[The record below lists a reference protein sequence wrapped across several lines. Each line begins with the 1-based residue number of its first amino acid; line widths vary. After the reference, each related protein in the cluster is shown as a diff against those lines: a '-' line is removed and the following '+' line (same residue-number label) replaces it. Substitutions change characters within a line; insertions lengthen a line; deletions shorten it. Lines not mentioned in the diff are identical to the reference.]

1 MVDRLRVRR
10 VVIFSYDI
18 IPYSGMSIEDITEYE
33 KSVGQEGIADM
44 LRNAPPNRVT
54 HNVDV
59 TEIEDL

>member
-1 MVDRLRVRR
+1 

-18 IPYSGMSIEDITEYE
+18 IPYPGMSIEETTAYE
-33 KSVGQEGIADM
+33 KAVGQEGIADM

-54 HNVDV
+54 HNLDV